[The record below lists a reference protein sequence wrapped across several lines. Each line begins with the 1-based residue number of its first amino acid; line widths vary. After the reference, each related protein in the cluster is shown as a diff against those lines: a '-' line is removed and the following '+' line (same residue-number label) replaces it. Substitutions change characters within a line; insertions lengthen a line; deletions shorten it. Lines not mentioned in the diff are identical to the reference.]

1 MPLVTAVELA
11 KALHRDAAAIRVAVK
26 SGRITKRADGLFDLD
41 TAIQEFNKTTHH
53 EKGHHNR
60 SGGKTLSEVFA
71 DEDRKA
77 GTLPEIPSPDI
88 PLPQET
94 KSTAYAKAR
103 AGTQIYEAL
112 LRKLRYEE
120 KAKHLTPTADV
131 ENARFTE
138 FRTLREACFNIPSR
152 IAALLAGE
160 SDVARCQQLL
170 EDELSSVFEAFADG
184 KLAA

>member
-1 MPLVTAVELA
+1 MALITEVELA
-11 KALHRDAAAIRVAVK
+11 KILGRDRMAVRVAVRN
-26 SGRITKRADGLFDLD
+26 GRITQRTDGLFD
-41 TAIQEFNKTTHH
+41 QEAAVAEFMATTHH
-53 EKGHHNR
+53 EKGHNNR
-60 SGGKTLSEVFA
+60 SASAGSP
-71 DEDRKA
+71 KA
-77 GTLPEIPSPDI
+77 QFTGALPDIPSPEIP
-88 PLPQET
+88 LPTEA

-112 LRKLRYEE
+112 LKKLRYEE
-120 KAKHLTPTADV
+120 RAKNLTPTVDV

-170 EDELSSVFEAFADG
+170 EAELANVFQAFSDG